1 MIPDKIDIIKS
12 TKLNINF
19 FILAMIASS
28 VIGVAIS
35 YGDIYLYHIL
45 FLCAF
50 LFFLIKL
57 KFSNYRLNLP
67 THLGNLH
74 LFFLIIFIWY
84 TLSILWAPSLTYAFK
99 YLFYLFCGSILSLSI
114 IYYLNS
120 IQKLDTLF
128 KALTFIFIIE
138 LIIALLESFTSF
150 QMPISR
156 YSELASMFGKTPQP
170 NYENSVASLFLNSN
184 PPTGF
189 HWDTNDLALAMLLIL
204 PFFIISN
211 KSSIKIIG
219 ITSILAVIAMASSRS
234 VFFGLITIFLVYFFV
249 IKKKVTT
256 IFLVIGFGLIVFFG
270 ILQLQTS
277 ENPRLNELANS
288 FEIISL
294 YLTGQIDVDN
304 SIQWRFE
311 LARNGIDS
319 LIKSKGL
326 GVGAGGSV
334 AIQEQI
340 GGVAGRFTSM
350 HNFWIEILVEG
361 GILFFI
367 FFSAWYLIIMT
378 NLYKIARNINN
389 RLSNR
394 STALFLSM
402 VGFVPAALAASSTIY
417 FFPMWIMLGIGIGM
431 INLNN
436 SFNYN

>member
-1 MIPDKIDIIKS
+1 MLKVF
-12 TKLNINF
+12 KLNMDSTI
-19 FILAMIASS
+19 IIMIISS

-35 YGDIYLYHIL
+35 YGDIYLYHICL
-45 FLCAF
+45 LIM
-50 LFFLIKL
+50 LFFLLLRIKL
-57 KFSNYRLNLP
+57 SGYRLSISKH
-67 THLGNLH
+67 TGNLH
-74 LFFLIIFIWY
+74 FFFLIIFLWY
-84 TLSILWAPSLTYAFK
+84 TLSVLWAPSLTYAFK

-114 IYYLNS
+114 IYFLNS

-156 YSELASMFGKTPQP
+156 YSELASIFGKTPQA
-170 NYENSVASLFLNSN
+170 NHEYSVSSLFFNSK

-204 PFFIISN
+204 PFFIISDKN
-211 KSSIKIIG
+211 SIKIIG
-219 ITSILAVIAMASSRS
+219 ITSILTIIAMASSRS
-234 VFFGLITIFLVYFFV
+234 VFIGLITIFLVYFFV

-256 IFLVIGFGLIVFFG
+256 TFLVIGFALIVFFG

-367 FFSAWYLIIMT
+367 FFSTWYLIIMM

-389 RLSNR
+389 QLSNR

-402 VGFVPAALAASSTIY
+402 IGFVPAALAASSTIY

>member
-1 MIPDKIDIIKS
+1 MLKVF
-12 TKLNINF
+12 KLNMDSTI
-19 FILAMIASS
+19 IIMIISS

-35 YGDIYLYHIL
+35 YGDIYLYHICL
-45 FLCAF
+45 LIM
-50 LFFLIKL
+50 LFFLLLRIKL
-57 KFSNYRLNLP
+57 SGYRLSMSKH
-67 THLGNLH
+67 TGNLH

-114 IYYLNS
+114 IYFLNS

-156 YSELASMFGKTPQP
+156 YSELASIFGKTPQP
-170 NYENSVASLFLNSN
+170 NYENNVASLFFNSN

-219 ITSILAVIAMASSRS
+219 ITSILTVIAMASSRS

-334 AIQEQI
+334 AIQEKI

-367 FFSAWYLIIMT
+367 FFSTWYIVIII
-378 NLYKIARNINN
+378 NLYKIARNIKNQ
-389 RLSNR
+389 LSER
-394 STALFLSM
+394 STALLLSM
-402 VGFVPAALAASSTIY
+402 IGFIPAAIAASSTIY
-417 FFPMWIMLGIGIGM
+417 FFPMWIMLGLSISV

-436 SFNYN
+436 FLTHN

>member
-1 MIPDKIDIIKS
+1 MYAPKFFQR
-12 TKLNINF
+12 KLP
-19 FILAMIASS
+19 
-28 VIGVAIS
+28 
-35 YGDIYLYHIL
+35 LY
-45 FLCAF
+45 F
-50 LFFLIKL
+50 
-57 KFSNYRLNLP
+57 
-67 THLGNLH
+67 
-74 LFFLIIFIWY
+74 
-84 TLSILWAPSLTYAFK
+84 
-99 YLFYLFCGSILSLSI
+99 
-114 IYYLNS
+114 
-120 IQKLDTLF
+120 
-128 KALTFIFIIE
+128 
-138 LIIALLESFTSF
+138 
-150 QMPISR
+150 
-156 YSELASMFGKTPQP
+156 
-170 NYENSVASLFLNSN
+170 
-184 PPTGF
+184 
-189 HWDTNDLALAMLLIL
+189 
-204 PFFIISN
+204 
-211 KSSIKIIG
+211 
-219 ITSILAVIAMASSRS
+219 
-234 VFFGLITIFLVYFFV
+234 
-249 IKKKVTT
+249 
-256 IFLVIGFGLIVFFG
+256 LIVFFG

-367 FFSAWYLIIMT
+367 FFSTWYLIIMM

-389 RLSNR
+389 QLSNR

-402 VGFVPAALAASSTIY
+402 IGFVPAALAASSTIY

>member
-1 MIPDKIDIIKS
+1 MLKVF
-12 TKLNINF
+12 KLNMDSTI
-19 FILAMIASS
+19 IIMIISS

-35 YGDIYLYHIL
+35 YGDIYLYHICL
-45 FLCAF
+45 LIM
-50 LFFLIKL
+50 LFFLLLRIKL
-57 KFSNYRLNLP
+57 SGYRLSMSKH
-67 THLGNLH
+67 TGNLH
-74 LFFLIIFIWY
+74 FFFLIIFLWY
-84 TLSILWAPSLTYAFK
+84 TLSVLWAPSLTYAFK

-114 IYYLNS
+114 IYFLNS

-156 YSELASMFGKTPQP
+156 YSELASIFGKTPQA
-170 NYENSVASLFLNSN
+170 NNEYSVASLFFNSN

-204 PFFIISN
+204 PFFIISDKN
-211 KSSIKIIG
+211 SIKIIG
-219 ITSILAVIAMASSRS
+219 ITSILTIIAMASSRS
-234 VFFGLITIFLVYFFV
+234 VFIGLITIFLVYFFV

-256 IFLVIGFGLIVFFG
+256 TFLVIGFALIVFFG

-367 FFSAWYLIIMT
+367 FFSTWYLIIMM

-389 RLSNR
+389 QLSNR

-402 VGFVPAALAASSTIY
+402 IGFVPAALAASSTIY

>member
-1 MIPDKIDIIKS
+1 MHKVLKLDMDSTMIMMII
-12 TKLNINF
+12 
-19 FILAMIASS
+19 SS

-35 YGDIYLYHIL
+35 YGDIYLYHICL
-45 FLCAF
+45 LIM
-50 LFFLIKL
+50 LFFLILRIKL
-57 KFSNYRLNLP
+57 SDYRLNLSNRK
-67 THLGNLH
+67 GNLH
-74 LFFLIIFIWY
+74 FFFLIIFLWY
-84 TLSILWAPSLTYAFK
+84 TLSVLWAPSLTYAFK

-114 IYYLNS
+114 IYFLNS

-128 KALTFIFIIE
+128 KVLTFIFIIE

-156 YSELASMFGKTPQP
+156 YSELASIFGKVSQ
-170 NYENSVASLFLNSN
+170 ENFEYGVSSLFFKTS

-204 PFFIISN
+204 PFFMVSN
-211 KSSIKIIG
+211 KTSSKIIG
-219 ITSILAVIAMASSRS
+219 ITSIITVIAMASSRS
-234 VFFGLITIFLVYFFV
+234 VFIGLITIFLVYFFV

-256 IFLVIGFGLIVFFG
+256 IIVVFGFAIIVFLG
-270 ILQLQTS
+270 IIQLQTS

-304 SIQWRFE
+304 SLQWRFE
-311 LARNGIDS
+311 LARNGIDA
-319 LIKSKGL
+319 LVKSKGL

-334 AIQEQI
+334 VIQEQI

-367 FFSAWYLIIMT
+367 FYSTWYITIMM
-378 NLYKIARNINN
+378 NLYKISRNIKNQ
-389 RLSNR
+389 LSNR

-402 VGFVPAALAASSTIY
+402 VGFIPAALAASSTIY
-417 FFPMWIMLGIGIGM
+417 FFPMWIMLGISIGI

-436 SFNYN
+436 SLNYN